1 MVKPRSLLVQGP
13 NIQASDRAAP
23 PGSPP
28 LPLPGLW
35 DHKER
40 ELVCPTG
47 SDWSS
52 ECHIWRMPC
61 PGPLM
66 SRGPPGGGG
75 AGASAGSGAGR
86 AHSAAQW
93 QHASTATAPTR
104 EARTLRAHPGICVH
118 FQQPRSHG
126 ELSLYASS
134 RCMAKTHTELL
145 NQTRCCCSQ
154 HSPDR
159 SRRIKS

>member
-1 MVKPRSLLVQGP
+1 MVKPRSFSVQGP
-13 NIQASDRAAP
+13 RHAIWRPRCPAGLSALTSVRAL
-23 PGSPP
+23 GS
-28 LPLPGLW
+28 
-35 DHKER
+35 ER
-40 ELVCPTG
+40 TRTRVSHRL
-47 SDWSS
+47 SWSS
-52 ECHIWRMPC
+52 ECHIWRMSC

-75 AGASAGSGAGR
+75 AGARAGPGAGR

-93 QHASTATAPTR
+93 QQVSTATAATR
-104 EARTLRAHPGICVH
+104 KAGTLGAHPGICAH
-118 FQQPRSHG
+118 FQQPGSQG
-126 ELSLYASS
+126 ELSLHASS

-159 SRRIKS
+159 SKGIKS